1 MSNAINWDLL
11 GKLCRGRS
19 LADVQ
24 TELESFYALRTADQ
38 EKAKEVIHEVFRASS
53 KLSHLRKPDLM
64 AVVVRRMAGDSMDPA
79 LIDALQERCA
89 AVIDQDFKIERKS
102 GVVNPHYVEPAPS
115 SRELAQGGAVR

>member
-1 MSNAINWDLL
+1 MSNSINWDLL

-19 LADVQ
+19 LADVT

-38 EKAKEVIHEVFRASS
+38 EKAKEVIDAVFAASS
-53 KLSHLRKPDLM
+53 KLAHLRKPDLI

-89 AVIDQDFKIERKS
+89 AVIDAHYKIERKS
-102 GVVNPHYVEPAPS
+102 GVVNPHYVEAAPT